1 MKFDRS
7 SLYLDSNNAFIGNIV
22 NMFID
27 RIINRGGVVLSRR
40 GIVAGLAGIAAV
52 YPVWAMDEP
61 FGAAWTAYRRRF
73 VRATGRVVD
82 TGNHGIS
89 HSEGQ
94 GTGLLFA
101 LAADDRDSFAAIWE
115 WTRANLRRDDGLLAW
130 RWLPN
135 VSVPVPDR
143 NNATD
148 GDLLTAWALARA
160 ARRWTSPDYRE
171 AALHMA
177 AAIREKLL
185 VAGGRAA
192 APLLLPGIQGFQH
205 EDGLTL
211 NLSYYVFPAFQELA
225 ALERMAAVPGADQT
239 WQAVAS
245 GGLDLIRGARFGA
258 HSLPPD
264 WLRRR
269 QDGELAPDPRFPP
282 RFGYDAVRIPLYLA
296 LAGLLTPDLAAP
308 FRALWLNAP
317 PPGWVDLVTGAVAPY
332 TEHGGYLSVAK
343 LIVAGAAPARELTA
357 EDDYFSASL
366 TLLAQLP
373 LG

>member
-1 MKFDRS
+1 MLTRR
-7 SLYLDSNNAFIGNIV
+7 A
-22 NMFID
+22 
-27 RIINRGGVVLSRR
+27 VL
-40 GIVAGLAGIAAV
+40 AGLAGMSVVHPAWAV
-52 YPVWAMDEP
+52 DAPFNSAWA
-61 FGAAWTAYRRRF
+61 AYRRRF

-101 LAADDRDSFAAIWE
+101 VAADDRDSFAAIWE
-115 WTRANLRRDDGLLAW
+115 WTQANLRRDDGLLAW
-130 RWLPN
+130 RWLPDGP
-135 VSVPVPDR
+135 VSVPDR
-143 NNATD
+143 NNAAD

-160 ARRWTSPDYRE
+160 ARRWTVPDYRV
-171 AALHMA
+171 AALRMA
-177 AAIREKLL
+177 AAIRGKLL
-185 VAGGRAA
+185 VPGGRGGM
-192 APLLLPGIQGFQH
+192 PLLLPGTQGFQH

-225 ALERMAAVPGADQT
+225 ALERMAAVPGADQA
-239 WQAVAS
+239 WQAVAR
-245 GGLDLIRGARFGA
+245 GGLDLIREARFGA

-264 WLRRR
+264 WLLRH
-269 QDGELAPDPRFPP
+269 QDGELVPDPRFPP

-296 LAGLLTPDLAAP
+296 LAGLLAPDLAAP
-308 FRALWLNAP
+308 FRALWLTAP

-343 LIVAGAAPARELTA
+343 LIVDGAAPARDLTA

-366 TLLAQLP
+366 TLFAQLP
-373 LG
+373 LA